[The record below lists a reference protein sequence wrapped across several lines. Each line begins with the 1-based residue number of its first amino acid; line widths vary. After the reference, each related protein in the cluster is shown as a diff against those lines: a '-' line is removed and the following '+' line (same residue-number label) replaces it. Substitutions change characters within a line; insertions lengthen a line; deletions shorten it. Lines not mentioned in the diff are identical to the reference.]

1 MEKYIIYPQA
11 GSSIS
16 DAIKRALSWAAL
28 KNVEVTFD
36 FNGVNVN
43 IRADS
48 NADLIH
54 RDWQRV
60 MSGYVSQN
68 VGPYPNAVLTDEEL
82 AKDNAI
88 MEAREALRKVEADAY
103 HKEQEDA
110 RARLDK
116 EIEGIDFDV
125 VNTEVWNECKKNN
138 TDPYGSAIN
147 EYAELWGRLM
157 QARMHTGK
165 SVSDVAKD
173 ASRDADTDGITGFMY
188 GCAVNILSHVWNYGE
203 DLRRWHNIDTQIGTE
218 GEKANE
224 SGGVLNPAII
234 NIG

>member
-1 MEKYIIYPQA
+1 MKKYITYPQV

-16 DAIKRALSWAAL
+16 DAIKKGIELAAL

-43 IRADS
+43 TRADS

-110 RARLDK
+110 RAKLAK

-125 VNTEVWNECKKNN
+125 VNTEVWDECKKNN

-188 GCAVNILSHVWNYGE
+188 SCAVNILSHVWNYGE

>member
-147 EYAELWGRLM
+147 EYA
-157 QARMHTGK
+157 
-165 SVSDVAKD
+165 
-173 ASRDADTDGITGFMY
+173 
-188 GCAVNILSHVWNYGE
+188 VW
-203 DLRRWHNIDTQIGTE
+203 L
-218 GEKANE
+218 
-224 SGGVLNPAII
+224 
-234 NIG
+234 